1 MRKIIAI
8 CLSALS
14 SFGLFAAPVGVVF
27 DTDMGN
33 DCDDVMAQLMLLSY
47 ANEGKADILCIAS
60 NKDNALSPKFLR
72 LVCDFYGF
80 KNVPIFAVKD
90 GAAKFD
96 GSFLRATLEAKNAD
110 SSPKFPLANPDEK
123 FGDSV
128 KGLRRVLAA
137 AEDSS
142 VVYISV
148 GFLTNLAR
156 LAASQPDEIS
166 PLSGRE
172 LLAKK
177 VRFVS
182 AMAGAFATD
191 HFGGRRDWVFPEYNV
206 KEDLPSARAFLENP
220 PCDVVLSPFEVG
232 LYLRFPYY
240 SVMRDFFNAPEN
252 PASFACDAYVKGL
265 FLASKRTSELDRYMW
280 DLTSVLYAFEP
291 AFFKLSPRGNV
302 ELASSGA
309 TVFVPSKSGKI
320 RYLILPKG
328 GEKRIVD
335 RCVEL
340 CKLQPR

>member
-1 MRKIIAI
+1 MRKFIAI
-8 CLSALS
+8 CVLIISA
-14 SFGLFAAPVGVVF
+14 FRLFAAPVNVIF

-47 ANEGKADILCIAS
+47 AKEGKADILCMAS

-72 LVCDFYGF
+72 LICDFYGF
-80 KNVPIFAVKD
+80 KNVPIFAVNN
-90 GAAKFD
+90 GVAKFD

-110 SSPKFPLANPDEK
+110 SSARFPLDNPDER
-123 FGDSV
+123 FADSV
-128 KGLRRVLAA
+128 KGLRRVLAD

-148 GFLTNLAR
+148 GFFTNLAR

-182 AMAGAFATD
+182 AMAGGFAAD

-206 KEDLPSARAFLENP
+206 KADLPSARAFLENP

-240 SVMRDFFNAPEN
+240 SVMRDFHNAPDN
-252 PASFACDAYVKGL
+252 PASFACDAYVKRL

-291 AFFKLSPRGNV
+291 AFFRLSPRGNV
-302 ELASSGA
+302 ELASNGT
-309 TVFVPSKSGKI
+309 TVFVPSKGGKI
-320 RYLILPKG
+320 RFLILPKG

>member
-1 MRKIIAI
+1 MRKFIAI
-8 CLSALS
+8 CVLIISA
-14 SFGLFAAPVGVVF
+14 FQLFAAPVNVIF

-47 ANEGKADILCIAS
+47 AKEGKADILCMAS

-72 LVCDFYGF
+72 LICDFYGF
-80 KNVPIFAVKD
+80 KNVPIFAVNN
-90 GAAKFD
+90 GVAKFD

-110 SSPKFPLANPDEK
+110 SSARFPLDNPDER
-123 FGDSV
+123 FADSV
-128 KGLRRVLAA
+128 KGLRRVLAD

-148 GFLTNLAR
+148 GFFTNLAR

-182 AMAGAFATD
+182 AMAGGFAAD

-206 KEDLPSARAFLENP
+206 KADLPSARAFLENP

-240 SVMRDFFNAPEN
+240 SVMRDFHNAPDN
-252 PASFACDAYVKGL
+252 PASFACDAYVKRL

-291 AFFKLSPRGNV
+291 AFFRLSPRGNV
-302 ELASSGA
+302 ELASNGT
-309 TVFVPSKSGKI
+309 TVFVPSKGGKI
-320 RYLILPKG
+320 RFLILPKG